1 MKSEIC
7 FASCQNFSKLIS
19 PLGSLLEQPSF
30 RKYKSFTNKLKNGM
44 MIWKEINKIKGH
56 SLTKSCFPYINS
68 IISKSAIF
76 VELHLFLFAACFCTF
91 GPPHGCLETGTI
103 YPKVTGGVHLMFQNF
118 KLGSIYPWPLE
129 IKTKSLLLLQLHWNY
144 NHNSFW

>member
-68 IISKSAIF
+68 IISKVCYFCWTSPF
-76 VELHLFLFAACFCTF
+76 LVCCLLLHLRTATWLPWDRNDISQSYWW
-91 GPPHGCLETGTI
+91 GPSDVPKFQTWQYLPVTTGNKDQVIITSS
-103 YPKVTGGVHLMFQNF
+103 TSL
-118 KLGSIYPWPLE
+118 KL
-129 IKTKSLLLLQLHWNY
+129 
-144 NHNSFW
+144 